1 MSDKFKPKEVFE
13 WALSLQ
19 QNLEKPQGKDVHQSA
34 DERPGTATSTI
45 HFQSDD
51 EAEETIV
58 AKDDV
63 KIYRNVSQLQKAV
76 NFQVTKNQQMLSD
89 IMRRIWGEQFPGT
102 FITEILEEGESSP
115 VHSYRPR
122 SRQKTP
128 VPIRKVQDEVPPL
141 LLSMQRCAL
150 PSNVKIPEVLK
161 KVQTESSKE
170 DIMLT
175 MNS

>member
-19 QNLEKPQGKDVHQSA
+19 QNLEKPQDVHQFA

-58 AKDDV
+58 AKDEV

-102 FITEILEEGESSP
+102 FITEILEE
-115 VHSYRPR
+115 R
-122 SRQKTP
+122 
-128 VPIRKVQDEVPPL
+128 
-141 LLSMQRCAL
+141 
-150 PSNVKIPEVLK
+150 
-161 KVQTESSKE
+161 
-170 DIMLT
+170 
-175 MNS
+175 